1 MSYPDVSQC
10 VLTGELVGKGG
21 FGSVYRI
28 DCPRSEPDSEDSIW
42 LRGVNTDDR
51 GYFVQKRFDSKRLF
65 NDEQNVVK
73 RLLKVSN
80 SQLKRYVET
89 LTPIIPQAIN
99 NKLAKKFRRE
109 SRESKYSI
117 YYRLINGVTV
127 SEMLQIHELKGGDGD
142 ETKTIWHDPH
152 TFFKQFIEFLSKIDR
167 LGNAIGLHYTDM
179 KPENVMLKWDRTDGK
194 FHFQLIDI
202 GSFWTGYGSENY
214 ATFNLQP
221 KIPGFISNS
230 PSFERYLEAVHPEYS
245 RMPKFNAERTWC
257 AASFLAT
264 LAVMALLLRF
274 HIHDNPQWFESSTV
288 VTWEEIVSMIR
299 ETEWEKFHD
308 TTLFCQTSTCM
319 YDMQTTGNPF
329 IDQLMKEDRALPN
342 MSGGGEGGTGV
353 AGKASILA
361 LCAITFLAAVAPR
374 G

>member
-10 VLTGELVGKGG
+10 VLTGELVGAGS

-42 LRGVNTDDR
+42 LQGVKTDDR
-51 GYFVQKRFDSKRLF
+51 GYFVQKRFTSKRLF
-65 NDEQNVVK
+65 KDEHNVVK

-80 SQLKRYVET
+80 SQLKQYVET
-89 LTPIIPQAIN
+89 LTPIIPRAIN
-99 NKLAKKFRRE
+99 KRLTRKFHK
-109 SRESKYSI
+109 ESKYSI

-127 SEMLQIHELKGGDGD
+127 AEMLQIHKLKGGDGD

-152 TFFKQFIEFLSKIDR
+152 TFFKQFIDFLSKIDR

-179 KPENVMLKWDRTDGK
+179 KPENVMLKWDRTNGK

-202 GSFWTGYGSENY
+202 GSFWPGYGSENY
-214 ATFNLQP
+214 ATFDY
-221 KIPGFISNS
+221 KILGFRSYS
-230 PSFERYLEAVHPEYS
+230 PSVERVLEAANPEYS
-245 RMPKFNAERTWC
+245 RKPKFNAERMWC

-264 LAVMALLLRF
+264 LAAMALLLRS
-274 HIHDNPQWFESSTV
+274 HARDNPEWFESATV
-288 VTWEEIVSMIR
+288 VTWDQIVSMIR
-299 ETEWEKFHD
+299 ETEWEKLKKFHD

-329 IDQLMKEDRALPN
+329 IDQLRKEDSALPN